1 MIEFLLDTNIC
12 IAIIKKAPQSA
23 LTRLQQCTPGQ
34 IAISAI
40 TLAELEYGVNKSAAK
55 EKNQNA
61 LEAFCMA
68 LEILNF
74 DENSAKTYGEIRADL
89 ERKGTP
95 IEPLDTL
102 IAAQAIAH
110 KLTLVSNN
118 SREFGRIKRLR
129 LENWVE

>member
-1 MIEFLLDTNIC
+1 
-12 IAIIKKAPQSA
+12 
-23 LTRLQQCTPGQ
+23 
-34 IAISAI
+34 
-40 TLAELEYGVNKSAAK
+40 
-55 EKNQNA
+55 
-61 LEAFCMA
+61 MA